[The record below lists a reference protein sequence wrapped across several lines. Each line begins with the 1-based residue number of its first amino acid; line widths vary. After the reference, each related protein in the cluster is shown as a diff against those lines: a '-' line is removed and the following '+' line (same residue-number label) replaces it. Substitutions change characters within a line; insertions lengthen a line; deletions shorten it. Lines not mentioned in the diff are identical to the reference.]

1 MNKNKFIDC
10 VTFFDNN
17 FMFDFR
23 YNVMKNYV
31 DKFVICESLYD
42 HRNNKKGV
50 NFDPE
55 KKYINDPQILHIVV
69 EKPFPKNTNAWQNQA
84 IQRDYIIK
92 KLNFAEDNDF
102 IFFSDPDEILN
113 PEVLKNF
120 DLKKKYGIFLQRF
133 FNYKFNIFN
142 PYESP
147 WEGTKVCKKKNLK
160 SIDFMREKVRKK
172 NLRYKFYRFDK
183 EKNIQ
188 IFENAGWHFNN
199 VMSPEKISKKLKTF
213 AHNEFSSE
221 EFSSVETIRNKINA
235 KVDLF
240 NRNEKYEVVRIDESF
255 PKYLLD
261 NLLKFKD
268 YYKNYIKSIY
278 EKNLSTLK

>member
-1 MNKNKFIDC
+1 MGKKIDC
-10 VTFFDNN
+10 ITFFDNN
-17 FMFDFR
+17 FIFDFR

-50 NFDPE
+50 NFDPD

-120 DLKKKYGIFLQRF
+120 DLKKKYGIFLQKF

-268 YYKNYIKSIY
+268 YIAN
-278 EKNLSTLK
+278 

>member
-1 MNKNKFIDC
+1 MGKKIDC
-10 VTFFDNN
+10 ITFFDNN
-17 FMFDFR
+17 FIFDFR

-142 PYESP
+142 SYESP
-147 WEGTKVCKKKNLK
+147 WEGTRVCKKKNLK

-240 NRNEKYEVVRIDESF
+240 NRNEKYEVVRIDEGF

-268 YYKNYIKSIY
+268 YIAS
-278 EKNLSTLK
+278 

>member
-1 MNKNKFIDC
+1 MGKKIDC
-10 VTFFDNN
+10 ITFFDNN

-160 SIDFMREKVRKK
+160 SINFMREKVRKK

-240 NRNEKYEVVRIDESF
+240 NRNEKYEVVRIDEGF

-268 YYKNYIKSIY
+268 YIAN
-278 EKNLSTLK
+278 

>member
-1 MNKNKFIDC
+1 MEKKIDC
-10 VTFFDNN
+10 ITFFDNN

-50 NFDPE
+50 NFDPD

-120 DLKKKYGIFLQRF
+120 DLKKKYGIFLQKF

-255 PKYLLD
+255 PKYLQD

-268 YYKNYIKSIY
+268 YIVN
-278 EKNLSTLK
+278 

>member
-1 MNKNKFIDC
+1 MEKKIDC
-10 VTFFDNN
+10 ITFFDNN

-147 WEGTKVCKKKNLK
+147 WEGTKVCKKK
-160 SIDFMREKVRKK
+160 
-172 NLRYKFYRFDK
+172 KF
-183 EKNIQ
+183 E
-188 IFENAGWHFNN
+188 
-199 VMSPEKISKKLKTF
+199 
-213 AHNEFSSE
+213 
-221 EFSSVETIRNKINA
+221 IN
-235 KVDLF
+235 
-240 NRNEKYEVVRIDESF
+240 
-255 PKYLLD
+255 
-261 NLLKFKD
+261 
-268 YYKNYIKSIY
+268 
-278 EKNLSTLK
+278 

>member
-1 MNKNKFIDC
+1 MGKKIDC
-10 VTFFDNN
+10 ITFFDNN

-199 VMSPEKISKKLKTF
+199 VMSPENISKKLKTF
-213 AHNEFSSE
+213 AHKEFSSE

-268 YYKNYIKSIY
+268 YIAY
-278 EKNLSTLK
+278 

>member
-1 MNKNKFIDC
+1 MGKKIDC
-10 VTFFDNN
+10 ITFFDNN

-92 KLNFAEDNDF
+92 KLNFAEENDF

-240 NRNEKYEVVRIDESF
+240 NRNEKYEVVRIDEGF

-268 YYKNYIKSIY
+268 YIAN
-278 EKNLSTLK
+278 

>member
-1 MNKNKFIDC
+1 MGKKIDC
-10 VTFFDNN
+10 ITFFDNN

-50 NFDPE
+50 NFDPD

-172 NLRYKFYRFDK
+172 NLKYKFYRFDK

-213 AHNEFSSE
+213 AHKEFSSE

-240 NRNEKYEVVRIDESF
+240 NRNEKYEVVRIDEGF

-268 YYKNYIKSIY
+268 YIAN
-278 EKNLSTLK
+278 

>member
-1 MNKNKFIDC
+1 MEKKIDC
-10 VTFFDNN
+10 ITFFDNN

-42 HRNNKKGV
+42 HRNNKKGI

-240 NRNEKYEVVRIDESF
+240 NRNEKYEVVRIDEGF

-268 YYKNYIKSIY
+268 YIAN
-278 EKNLSTLK
+278 

>member
-1 MNKNKFIDC
+1 MEKKIDC
-10 VTFFDNN
+10 ITFFDNN

-50 NFDPE
+50 NFDPD

-172 NLRYKFYRFDK
+172 NLKYKFYRFDK

-268 YYKNYIKSIY
+268 YIAN
-278 EKNLSTLK
+278 

>member
-1 MNKNKFIDC
+1 MGKKIDC
-10 VTFFDNN
+10 ITFFDNN

-42 HRNNKKGV
+42 HRNNRKGI

-268 YYKNYIKSIY
+268 YIAN
-278 EKNLSTLK
+278 

>member
-1 MNKNKFIDC
+1 MGKKIDC
-10 VTFFDNN
+10 ITFFDNN

-50 NFDPE
+50 NFDPD

-221 EFSSVETIRNKINA
+221 EFSSVDTIRNKINA

-268 YYKNYIKSIY
+268 YIAN
-278 EKNLSTLK
+278 

>member
-1 MNKNKFIDC
+1 M
-10 VTFFDNN
+10 
-17 FMFDFR
+17 
-23 YNVMKNYV
+23 
-31 DKFVICESLYD
+31 
-42 HRNNKKGV
+42 
-50 NFDPE
+50 
-55 KKYINDPQILHIVV
+55 
-69 EKPFPKNTNAWQNQA
+69 
-84 IQRDYIIK
+84 
-92 KLNFAEDNDF
+92 
-102 IFFSDPDEILN
+102 
-113 PEVLKNF
+113 
-120 DLKKKYGIFLQRF
+120 KKKYGIFLQRF

-268 YYKNYIKSIY
+268 YIAN
-278 EKNLSTLK
+278 

>member
-1 MNKNKFIDC
+1 MGKKIDC
-10 VTFFDNN
+10 ITFFDNN

-240 NRNEKYEVVRIDESF
+240 NRNEKYEVVRIDEGF

-268 YYKNYIKSIY
+268 YIAN
-278 EKNLSTLK
+278 

>member
-1 MNKNKFIDC
+1 MGKKIDC
-10 VTFFDNN
+10 ITFFDNN

-240 NRNEKYEVVRIDESF
+240 NRNEKYEVVRIDEGF

-268 YYKNYIKSIY
+268 YIAS
-278 EKNLSTLK
+278 

>member
-1 MNKNKFIDC
+1 MGKKIDC
-10 VTFFDNN
+10 ITFFDNN

-31 DKFVICESLYD
+31 DKFVVCESLYD

-69 EKPFPKNTNAWQNQA
+69 EMPFPKNTNAWQNQA
-84 IQRDYIIK
+84 IQRDHIIK

-172 NLRYKFYRFDK
+172 NLSYKFYRFDK
-183 EKNIQ
+183 EKNIE

-199 VMSPEKISKKLKTF
+199 VMSPEMISKKLKTF
-213 AHNEFSSE
+213 AHNEYSSE
-221 EFSSVETIRNKINA
+221 EFSSVEAIRNKINE

-240 NRNEKYEVVRIDESF
+240 NRNEKYEVVKIDEGF

-268 YYKNYIKSIY
+268 YIAS
-278 EKNLSTLK
+278 

>member
-1 MNKNKFIDC
+1 MGKKIDC
-10 VTFFDNN
+10 ITFFDNN

-240 NRNEKYEVVRIDESF
+240 NRNEKYEVVRIDEGF

-261 NLLKFKD
+261 NLLKFK
-268 YYKNYIKSIY
+268 NYIA
-278 EKNLSTLK
+278 N

>member
-1 MNKNKFIDC
+1 MGKKIDC
-10 VTFFDNN
+10 ITFFDNN

-50 NFDPE
+50 NFDPD

-268 YYKNYIKSIY
+268 YIAY
-278 EKNLSTLK
+278 

>member
-1 MNKNKFIDC
+1 MGKKIDC
-10 VTFFDNN
+10 ITFFDNN

-55 KKYINDPQILHIVV
+55 KKYVNDPQILHIVV

-240 NRNEKYEVVRIDESF
+240 NRNEKYEVVRIDEGF

-268 YYKNYIKSIY
+268 YIAN
-278 EKNLSTLK
+278 

>member
-1 MNKNKFIDC
+1 
-10 VTFFDNN
+10 
-17 FMFDFR
+17 
-23 YNVMKNYV
+23 MKNYV

-133 FNYKFNIFN
+133 FNYKFNLFN

-160 SIDFMREKVRKK
+160 SINFMREKVRKK

-240 NRNEKYEVVRIDESF
+240 NRNEKYEVVRIDEGF
-255 PKYLLD
+255 PKYLLE
-261 NLLKFKD
+261 NLLKFRD
-268 YYKNYIKSIY
+268 YIAN
-278 EKNLSTLK
+278 

>member
-1 MNKNKFIDC
+1 MVKKIDC
-10 VTFFDNN
+10 ITFFDNN

-221 EFSSVETIRNKINA
+221 EFSSVETIRKKINA

-240 NRNEKYEVVRIDESF
+240 NRNEKYEVVRIDEGF

-268 YYKNYIKSIY
+268 YIAN
-278 EKNLSTLK
+278 